1 MIKSYNKGKHTD
13 WDKILGGLALAYRS
27 TPQESTKFTPN
38 MIMLKKEVKLL
49 LEVIYSDQK

>member
-1 MIKSYNKGKHTD
+1 MIKSYNKGKQTD

-38 MIMLKKEVKLL
+38 MIMLKNEVKLL